1 MKKRIRPSPSK
12 RAAEVKIDAV
22 ERAIN
27 ALDAKHD
34 LGPTAFEVAAH
45 SAFLKAIL
53 KWQEQTG
60 QTNRKIYQAV
70 NVGEYFCQYGAR
82 IFD

>member
-27 ALDAKHD
+27 ALDAKDD

-53 KWQEQTG
+53 KWQE
-60 QTNRKIYQAV
+60 
-70 NVGEYFCQYGAR
+70 
-82 IFD
+82 